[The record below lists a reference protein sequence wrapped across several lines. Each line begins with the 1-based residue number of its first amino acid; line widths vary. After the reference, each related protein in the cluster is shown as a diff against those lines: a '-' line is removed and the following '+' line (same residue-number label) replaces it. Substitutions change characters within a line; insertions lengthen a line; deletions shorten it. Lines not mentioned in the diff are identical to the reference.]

1 MSERELQKGVFSGS
15 NGAFE
20 KLYTQCREP
29 FMKYFR
35 RRFPAT
41 ETSLPD
47 LFQESVVAL
56 WRQIADGKLTED
68 GLHCSL
74 QTYLIS
80 IGSNKMHEGFRNMQ
94 RGGRLLDALREHP
107 DSYRVAGGT
116 RTALYKRGVDE
127 EDEEKS
133 RAWTEFLRTKYE
145 ELGYPCA
152 QLLRDTWYNEM
163 SDNDI
168 LLAFNGY
175 FANTD
180 VVKSKRYKCHKSLL
194 NMFNAWKKATQK

>member
-1 MSERELQKGVFSGS
+1 MSGPELQKGVFSGD
-15 NGAFE
+15 NDAFE
-20 KLYTQCREP
+20 ALYTQCREP

-35 RRFPAT
+35 RKYSGT
-41 ETSLPD
+41 QVSLPD
-47 LFQESVVAL
+47 LFQDSVMAL
-56 WRQIADGKLTED
+56 WRQIADGKLTEE

-80 IGSNKMHEGFRNMQ
+80 IGSNKMHEGYRNMQ
-94 RGGRLLDALREHP
+94 RGDRLLDKLREHP
-107 DSYRVAGGT
+107 DSYSVAGGT
-116 RTALYKRGVDE
+116 RTPLHGRNGDE
-127 EDEEKS
+127 EYEEKLG
-133 RAWTEFLRTKYE
+133 AWTDFLQSKYE

-152 QLLRDTWYNEM
+152 QLLRDTWYNDM

-168 LLAFNGY
+168 LVAFNGY

-194 NMFNAWKKATQK
+194 NMFNIWKKTTQK